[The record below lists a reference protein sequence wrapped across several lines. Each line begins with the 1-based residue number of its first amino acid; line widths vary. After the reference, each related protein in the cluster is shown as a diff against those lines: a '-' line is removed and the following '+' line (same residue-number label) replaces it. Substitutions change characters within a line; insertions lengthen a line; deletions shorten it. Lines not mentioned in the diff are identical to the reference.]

1 VPCLYLWVYLHK
13 CFFFGTLSI
22 LCVCEIW
29 YICTVYFNSN
39 IAVMDENSKA
49 TFQDGVQFRIESVP
63 SLDYHVKDPAQ
74 PE

>member
-1 VPCLYLWVYLHK
+1 MYCM
-13 CFFFGTLSI
+13 
-22 LCVCEIW
+22 
-29 YICTVYFNSN
+29 YIYFTSN

>member
-1 VPCLYLWVYLHK
+1 MMNIQC
-13 CFFFGTLSI
+13 TM
-22 LCVCEIW
+22 CVEIR
-29 YICTVYFNSN
+29 YIICTVCYTSN

-63 SLDYHVKDPAQ
+63 TLDYHVKDPAQ